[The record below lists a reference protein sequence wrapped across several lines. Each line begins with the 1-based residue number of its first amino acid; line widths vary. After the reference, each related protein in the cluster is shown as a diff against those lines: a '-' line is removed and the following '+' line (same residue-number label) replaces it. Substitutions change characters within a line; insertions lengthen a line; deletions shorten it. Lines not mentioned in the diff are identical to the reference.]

1 MGILNKDRRKKI
13 DFGPYLKRVCS
24 EIEKLDNP
32 SEGIK
37 YTWVLGPGSAEIER
51 SDNGDWPGVVSRFSY
66 PEKEG
71 DSLVVK
77 VYDQGVIGPMRE
89 MCKNYASQF
98 GKGKA
103 KLKITKIIDE
113 EY

>member
-1 MGILNKDRRKKI
+1 MGILNRDKRKKI
-13 DFGPYLKRVCS
+13 DFGPYIKRVCS

-32 SEGIK
+32 SERVK
-37 YTWVLGPGSAEIER
+37 YTWVIVPGSAEIER

-66 PEKEG
+66 PEREG
-71 DSLVVK
+71 DTLVVK
-77 VYDQGVIGPMRE
+77 VYDRSVIEPMRG
-89 MCKNYASQF
+89 MCKKYASEF

-103 KLKITKIIDE
+103 KLKITKIIEE